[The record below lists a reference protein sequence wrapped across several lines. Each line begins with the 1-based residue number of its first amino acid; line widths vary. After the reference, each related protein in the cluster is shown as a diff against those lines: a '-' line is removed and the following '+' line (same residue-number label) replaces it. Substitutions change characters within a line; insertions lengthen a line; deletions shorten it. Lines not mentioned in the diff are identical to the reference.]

1 MPYWLSSGLRP
12 ALNHAEPAST
22 TLSEE
27 QFNALPEILYQPVS
41 EGEEGAVGSEDEIVV
56 SKIPDAYEL
65 SDVPSLD
72 LPEAPIIELP
82 DAPTIRGEIDFA
94 AVVVEEE
101 KVDVEQPTPE
111 QPVESESHDLS
122 TTCTMC
128 SICIDEF
135 EVGERLTL
143 LPRCQH
149 AFHRDCIMP
158 WLMERQGC
166 CPLCKNN
173 VLNSMQD
180 TDTDGSI
187 DASDDN
193 PITPDVQN

>member
-1 MPYWLSSGLRP
+1 MHY
-12 ALNHAEPAST
+12 AEPAST

-27 QFNALPEILYQPVS
+27 QFNDLPEILYQPVS

-56 SKIPDAYEL
+56 SKSPAVYEL
-65 SDVPSLD
+65 SGVPSIE
-72 LPEAPIIELP
+72 LPEAPINELT
-82 DAPTIRGEIDFA
+82 DVPTIGGEMDFGA
-94 AVVVEEE
+94 
-101 KVDVEQPTPE
+101 PL
-111 QPVESESHDLS
+111 ESGTVDLS

-135 EVGERLTL
+135 EAGERLTL

-166 CPLCKNN
+166 CPLCKNH
-173 VLNSMQD
+173 VLSGGQD
-180 TDTDGSI
+180 TDSDASV
-187 DASDDN
+187 DASDEN